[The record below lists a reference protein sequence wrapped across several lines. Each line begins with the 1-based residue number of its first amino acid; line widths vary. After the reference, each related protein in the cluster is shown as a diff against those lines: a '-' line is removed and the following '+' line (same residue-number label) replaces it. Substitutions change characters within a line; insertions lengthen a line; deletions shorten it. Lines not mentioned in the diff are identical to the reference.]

1 MNAQDLFLKLDYLS
15 PSGVTLNVEQRA
27 SLQSSLPLLRKN
39 LKLDL
44 VNFWGKVFGVEKDY
58 LIAQGFGKDLFAGK
72 KNFVSHDGIDWVQLP
87 EIDAATSAL
96 AEQVHAR
103 FSGDPSAESIIGIGS
118 STDDD
123 AVAEEPKPAE
133 DETPA
138 DEEEDGADGQEEAS
152 SSKRPTAVISEEKR
166 LVHLIEAVDRDTS
179 VVPRGAFMFTADN
192 RVTPN
197 ASFAGL
203 AASEAAS
210 LASYGHLR
218 RAEALQ
224 RKSLLER
231 EHLSKTLDFLD
242 PLSDDI
248 PRGAWSI
255 RRDATSNV
263 VTIRSLQWP
272 GSYAYH
278 VAGTPNFGYAY
289 FGFGEKNS
297 DIGFAL

>member
-1 MNAQDLFLKLDYLS
+1 MECA
-15 PSGVTLNVEQRA
+15 PRCAHRVC
-27 SLQSSLPLLRKN
+27 
-39 LKLDL
+39 
-44 VNFWGKVFGVEKDY
+44 
-58 LIAQGFGKDLFAGK
+58 FA
-72 KNFVSHDGIDWVQLP
+72 HILCWH
-87 EIDAATSAL
+87 
-96 AEQVHAR
+96 AEA
-103 FSGDPSAESIIGIGS
+103 GGS
-118 STDDD
+118 
-123 AVAEEPKPAE
+123 
-133 DETPA
+133 
-138 DEEEDGADGQEEAS
+138 
-152 SSKRPTAVISEEKR
+152 
-166 LVHLIEAVDRDTS
+166 
-179 VVPRGAFMFTADN
+179 
-192 RVTPN
+192 
-197 ASFAGL
+197 AGL